1 MKYISCANGLITC
14 PREMYFFNQN
24 ACSTRFELR
33 EKHSESVYISKDL
46 RFLRIISGTGPQ
58 ILFDFLIVDIK
69 SSERGN
75 KMC

>member
-1 MKYISCANGLITC
+1 
-14 PREMYFFNQN
+14 MYFLPQMLVSLDLSWEQN
-24 ACSTRFELR
+24 IPNLFTFG
-33 EKHSESVYISKDL
+33 KDL

-69 SSERGN
+69 PSEQGN